1 MEVRLPAL
9 AENIGSGVVVNI
21 LVSEGDRVE
30 KDQDLIELETEKA
43 LAAIPAPE
51 AGTVTK
57 ILVKEGDEV
66 EVGQVIMTISEGA
79 GEKPQKK
86 AEQKADDQGEPQKA
100 AAESAH
106 QAKAEPQKP
115 KAPEPVAEDFEEDG
129 GQPVSDDLSKAGI
142 GPPASPTIRKL
153 ALQLGIDLNRVRGT
167 ERGGRIAIEDV
178 RAYIERLQR
187 VAFDRAPERIVEKPQ
202 AQLPDFARWG
212 YIKKEPLTQLRKK
225 IAETMTE
232 SWTTIPHVTQ
242 FAEADITTL
251 MQLLKKHA
259 PQYEKRGA
267 HLTLTSLVIK
277 ALVPVLKQY
286 PLFNST
292 ADYDAGEII
301 MKDYY
306 HFGIAV
312 DTEQG
317 LIVPVLRD
325 VDKKDLLQ
333 ISRELDELAEKT
345 RQRKVTLDDLRG
357 GTFTISN
364 QGGIG
369 GAHFTPIIHAP
380 EVAILGLGRGAMKA
394 AVINGKIE
402 PRTLLPLALSY
413 DHRLI
418 DGADAARFIR
428 SLTESLESFSESEL
442 KLSGN
447 GESKVAAKE
456 QKQKSK
462 STGSKGK

>member
-86 AEQKADDQGEPQKA
+86 EEKKAEDQGEQKKA
-100 AAESAH
+100 TAESA
-106 QAKAEPQKP
+106 QQPKAEPQKQR
-115 KAPEPVAEDFEEDG
+115 APEPVAEDFEEDG

-142 GPPASPTIRKL
+142 GPPASPTVRKL
-153 ALQLGIDLNRVRGT
+153 AMQLGIDLNRVRGS

-187 VAFDRAPERIVEKPQ
+187 VAFERAPEAIEKPKT
-202 AQLPDFARWG
+202 QLPDFARWG

-225 IAETMTE
+225 IAEAMSE

-242 FAEADITTL
+242 FADADITTL
-251 MQLLKKHA
+251 MQLLKKYA
-259 PQYEKRGA
+259 PQYEKKGA
-267 HLTLTSLVIK
+267 HLTLTSLIIK
-277 ALVPVLKQY
+277 ALIPVLKKY
-286 PLFNST
+286 PIFNSS
-292 ADYDAGEII
+292 ADFDGGEVIL
-301 MKDYY
+301 KDYF

-312 DTEQG
+312 DTDQG

-325 VDKKDLLQ
+325 VDKKDILQ
-333 ISRELDELAEKT
+333 ISLELDELAEKT
-345 RQRKVTLDDLRG
+345 RQRKVTLDELRG

-394 AVINGKIE
+394 AVVNGKIE
-402 PRTLLPLALSY
+402 PRTMLPLALSY

-428 SLTESLESFSESEL
+428 ALTESLESFSESEV
-442 KLSGN
+442 KMSGN
-447 GESKVAAKE
+447 GESKTAAKE
-456 QKQKSK
+456 TKQKSK